1 MKALAI
7 GKWGRAALVAT
18 TAALALGTAANVA
31 VASKRASPVTIT
43 VWDWSSPAPNVM
55 KGVDDAFTKANP
67 GIVIKRVHQPFNSYF
82 TLLRTAVATRKGP
95 DVMENYA
102 SPLLFDYYAGLTSL
116 TKYRTAEQKKDL
128 LGWSYVSSSLSP
140 NGTPYAMP
148 WTGQGIHFYYN
159 KALFKKAGLDPNTPP
174 TTWAQF
180 LSDCAKLKAAG
191 VTPINAGWKDGYLG
205 EWWVDVLSANYM
217 TPAELVASGS
227 KPNWESPAIQ
237 KAFGLLQDLVDK
249 GYMTKNAEAIPLF
262 PDAINNFGA
271 GKAAFMVGLAAN
283 NANWSEFS
291 KDAIGTKNLGAM
303 LPPLAPNSLMK
314 QQEFDYG
321 PAISWSIAK
330 WSKNAD
336 AAYKYLSYLG
346 TTQAQVMVYKGSGAF
361 PNNSQAKVSTT
372 NPVGNEILG
381 WVRNKPTYVGQVTLI
396 RANVEATFDKIV
408 PEVLTKQ
415 LALKD
420 ALSQIQ
426 ASQDK
431 SAPIPTH

>member
-1 MKALAI
+1 
-7 GKWGRAALVAT
+7 
-18 TAALALGTAANVA
+18 
-31 VASKRASPVTIT
+31 
-43 VWDWSSPAPNVM
+43 
-55 KGVDDAFTKANP
+55 
-67 GIVIKRVHQPFNSYF
+67 VHQPFNSYF

-95 DVMENYA
+95 DIMENYA
-102 SPLLFDYYAGLTSL
+102 SPLLFDYYAGLTPL

-140 NGTPYAMP
+140 SGTPYAMP
-148 WTGQGIHFYYN
+148 WTGQGIHLYYN
-159 KALFKKAGLDPNTPP
+159 KALFKKAGLDPSNPP

-180 LSDCAKLKAAG
+180 LAACSKLKAAG
-191 VTPINAGWKDGYLG
+191 ITPINAGWKDGYLG
-205 EWWVDVLSANYM
+205 EWWIDVLSANYM
-217 TPAELVASGS
+217 TPAQLVASGS
-227 KPNWESPAIQ
+227 KPNWQSPAIQ
-237 KAFGLLQDLVDK
+237 KAFGLLQQLVDD

-271 GKAAFMVGLAAN
+271 GKAAFMIGLAAN

-291 KDAIGTKNLGAM
+291 KDKIGKNLGAM

-314 QQEFDYG
+314 KQEFDYG

-336 AAYKYLSYLG
+336 AAYKYLSYLA
-346 TTQAQVMVYKGSGAF
+346 TPPAQVMVYNGSGAF

-408 PEVLTKQ
+408 PQVLTKQ

>member
-1 MKALAI
+1 MKAFAMR
-7 GKWGRAALVAT
+7 KWGRAGLVAA
-18 TAALALGTAANVA
+18 AALALGTAADVA
-31 VASKRASPVTIT
+31 VANPTANPVTLT

-55 KGVDDAFTKANP
+55 KQVDDAFTKANP

-95 DVMENYA
+95 DVFENYA

-116 TKYRTAEQKKDL
+116 AKYRTPEQKKDL

-174 TTWAQF
+174 KTWAQF
-180 LSDCAKLKAAG
+180 LAACDKLKAAG
-191 VTPINAGWKDGYLG
+191 ITPINAGWKDGYLG

-217 TPAELVASGS
+217 TPAELVASGA
-227 KPNWESPAIQ
+227 KPNWKSPAIT
-237 KAFGLLQDLVDK
+237 KAFGLLQQLVDK

-291 KDAIGTKNLGAM
+291 KDAIGKDLGAM

-314 QQEFDYG
+314 QQQFDYG
-321 PAISWSIAK
+321 PALSWSITK
-330 WSKNAD
+330 WSKNPD
-336 AAYKYLSYLG
+336 AAYKYFSFLA
-346 TTQAQVMVYKGSGAF
+346 TPAAQVMTYNGAGSF
-361 PNNSQAKVSTT
+361 PNNSRAKVSTT

-381 WVRNKPTYVGQVTLI
+381 WVRTKKTYVGQVTLI
-396 RANVEATFDKIV
+396 RANVEAAFDKVV
-408 PEVLTKQ
+408 PQVLTKQ
-415 LALKD
+415 LSLSS

-426 ASQDK
+426 DAQDK

>member
-7 GKWGRAALVAT
+7 RKWGRVGMIAAA
-18 TAALALGTAANVA
+18 AALALGTAANVA
-31 VASKRASPVTIT
+31 SASSRADPVTLT

-55 KGVDDAFTKANP
+55 KQVDDAFTKQNP

-95 DVMENYA
+95 DIFENYA

-116 TKYRTAEQKKDL
+116 AKYRTPEQKKDL

-180 LSDCAKLKAAG
+180 LAACEKLKAAG
-191 VTPINAGWKDGYLG
+191 ITPINAGWKDGYLG
-205 EWWVDVLSANYM
+205 EWWIDVLSANYM
-217 TPAELVASGS
+217 TPAELVASGP
-227 KPNWESPAIQ
+227 KPNWQSPAIV
-237 KAFGLLQDLVDK
+237 KAFGLLQQLVDK

-291 KDAIGTKNLGAM
+291 KDAIGKNLGAM

-321 PAISWSIAK
+321 PAISWSITK

-336 AAYKYLSYLG
+336 PAYKYFSFLA
-346 TTQAQVMVYKGSGAF
+346 TPAAQVMVYKGSGAF

-372 NPVGNEILG
+372 NPVGNKILG
-381 WVRNKPTYVGQVTLI
+381 WVRNTPTYVGQVTLI

-408 PEVLTKQ
+408 PQVLTKQ
-415 LALKD
+415 LDLKS

-426 ASQDK
+426 DSQTK